1 MKEFSV
7 EIKEHLIGLYGDIQS
22 QPWMFL
28 KPLEEMTR
36 DELIKWGYESH
47 ERSVMTCGG
56 YNDMSHQVSKL
67 LQCMDLIL
75 SQNEL
80 QNCIE
85 IARKAIEDYN
95 ES

>member
-1 MKEFSV
+1 MKDISV

-36 DELIKWGYESH
+36 DELIKWGYQSH
-47 ERSVMTCGG
+47 EISVRTGG
-56 YNDMSHQVSKL
+56 RYNYMSHQVSKL
-67 LQCMDLIL
+67 LQCMDLIV

-85 IARKAIEDYN
+85 IAQKAIEYYN